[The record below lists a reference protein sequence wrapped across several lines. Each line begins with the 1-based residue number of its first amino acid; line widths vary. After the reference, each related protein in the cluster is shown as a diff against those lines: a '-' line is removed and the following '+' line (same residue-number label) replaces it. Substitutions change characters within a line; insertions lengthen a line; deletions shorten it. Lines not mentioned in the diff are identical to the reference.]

1 MVVLPSSHLP
11 KFQRLARDR
20 SPPGLCLKSVEPAE
34 PGTAQ
39 SGNLD
44 GEGRNHL
51 RSVANMANKTL
62 GDEIRSARL
71 QKGLGLR
78 ELARSID
85 LTPSYLSDIE
95 NDRRVPSEEVLK
107 TLAGALDLDF
117 DRLMGLAGRFG
128 DEAERLLRR
137 TPASGVLFRR
147 LSQRE
152 DAEILVDRWLR
163 DLDPAGEEGGRE

>member
-1 MVVLPSSHLP
+1 
-11 KFQRLARDR
+11 
-20 SPPGLCLKSVEPAE
+20 
-34 PGTAQ
+34 
-39 SGNLD
+39 
-44 GEGRNHL
+44 
-51 RSVANMANKTL
+51 MANKTL

-85 LTPSYLSDIE
+85 LTPSYLSDI
-95 NDRRVPSEEVLK
+95 
-107 TLAGALDLDF
+107 LDF